1 MTLYSHSPH
10 LHSFQQLFP
19 PHENQPFSRVTQIPK
34 CWSGVACQ
42 TIMTPSRRKK
52 LPYYRCLEA
61 PFLCDANFLHVDVE
75 MFSAALHPLLLLGK
89 TCHKNS
95 HKNLRP
101 LRNSKKLMRSITT
114 VVNWVTCSST
124 KFPYKC
130 NEKCLETII
139 PSREIPTSHHVPENR
154 VWLLNRSFCFQ

>member
-1 MTLYSHSPH
+1 MKTN
-10 LHSFQQLFP
+10 LF
-19 PHENQPFSRVTQIPK
+19 FGVTQIPK
-34 CWSGVACQ
+34 RWSGVACQ
-42 TIMTPSRRKK
+42 TILTPSRQKK
-52 LPYYRCLEA
+52 LPYCICLVSLI
-61 PFLCDANFLHVDVE
+61 LCDANFLHVDVE

-124 KFPYKC
+124 KLPYKC
-130 NEKCLETII
+130 NKFCLETIL
-139 PSREIPTSHHVPENR
+139 PSLEIPTSHHVPENR
-154 VWLLNRSFCFQ
+154 VWLLNRSFCFQLAYLFNLKKCLVFLDYFT

>member
-1 MTLYSHSPH
+1 M
-10 LHSFQQLFP
+10 
-19 PHENQPFSRVTQIPK
+19 TQIPK

-42 TIMTPSRRKK
+42 TILTPSRRKK

-61 PFLCDANFLHVDVE
+61 LILCDANFLHVDVE

-114 VVNWVTCSST
+114 VVNWVTCSSA
-124 KFPYKC
+124 KLPYKC
-130 NEKCLETII
+130 NEFCWETIL
-139 PSREIPTSHHVPENR
+139 PSREIPTSHHAPENR
-154 VWLLNRSFCFQ
+154 VWLLNRSFCFQLAYLFNLEKCLVFLDYFT